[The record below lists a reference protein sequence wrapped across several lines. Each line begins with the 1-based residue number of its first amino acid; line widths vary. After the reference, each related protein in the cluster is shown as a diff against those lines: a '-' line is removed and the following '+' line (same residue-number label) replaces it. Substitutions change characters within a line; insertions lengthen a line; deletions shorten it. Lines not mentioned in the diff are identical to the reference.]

1 MVTKTEGLILK
12 KIEYQESSLIL
23 KIFTKDFGII
33 SVIAKGAK
41 SSKKSAYGILRPLN
55 FIEFQFYHQNNK
67 TLFLLKDYQLKF
79 APDTKNFGIYKTSL
93 AYFIVEVISHSTS
106 EELEPEPE
114 KYEFVMSIFEY
125 LKQHH
130 VYSNFYLCFLIQYVR
145 FLGFEISSQLF
156 SNQETI
162 SIVEKLMIPDSMY
175 QKLEILPG
183 QRKSIYQSLIQFYQF
198 HIPNFKEIQSI
209 QTLEMIF

>member
-41 SSKKSAYGILRPLN
+41 SAKKSAYGILRPLN

-93 AYFIVEVISHSTS
+93 AYFMVEVVSHTTS

-114 KYEFVMSIFEY
+114 KYRYIMYIFEY
-125 LKQHH
+125 LKNHQ

-145 FLGFEISSQLF
+145 FLGFEISLQMFSSQ
-156 SNQETI
+156 EI
-162 SIVEKLMIPDSMY
+162 VSIVEHLMIPDSMF
-175 QKLEILPG
+175 KKVEILPG

>member
-41 SSKKSAYGILRPLN
+41 SAKKSAYGILRPLN

-93 AYFIVEVISHSTS
+93 AYFMVEVVSHTTS

-114 KYEFVMSIFEY
+114 KYQYIMYIFEY
-125 LKQHH
+125 LKNHQ

-145 FLGFEISSQLF
+145 FLGFEISLQMFSSQ
-156 SNQETI
+156 EI
-162 SIVEKLMIPDSMY
+162 VSIVEHLMIPDSMF
-175 QKLEILPG
+175 KKVEILPG

>member
-1 MVTKTEGLILK
+1 
-12 KIEYQESSLIL
+12 
-23 KIFTKDFGII
+23 
-33 SVIAKGAK
+33 VI
-41 SSKKSAYGILRPLN
+41 
-55 FIEFQFYHQNNK
+55 
-67 TLFLLKDYQLKF
+67 
-79 APDTKNFGIYKTSL
+79 
-93 AYFIVEVISHSTS
+93 
-106 EELEPEPE
+106 
-114 KYEFVMSIFEY
+114 SIFEY

-175 QKLEILPG
+175 QKIEILPG
-183 QRKSIYQSLIQFYQF
+183 QRKSIYQSLIHFYQF